1 MECEL
6 NGRLIKLDEDG
17 ELYWWYHTN
26 RCGEMKNPYWVK
38 YKQTI
43 TRYKGGKEYKRAAL
57 GNRKFFIHRII
68 YYIHNQE
75 WDILDSSKSNLIDHI
90 DRNTFN
96 NNIENL
102 RVVTN
107 QQNCC
112 NKGTTNV
119 TITKYNTYRAKVS
132 FGDIYISKCYKTEQE
147 AIDAVAEFKLKY
159 HQF

>member
-1 MECEL
+1 MEAEL
-6 NGRLIKLDEDG
+6 NGRLIKLEDG
-17 ELYWWYHTN
+17 EVYWWFHTN

-57 GNRKFFIHRII
+57 GNRKFLVHRII

-75 WDILDSSKSNLIDHI
+75 WDIWDGSKANLIDHI
-90 DRNTFN
+90 DRDTFN

-107 QQNCC
+107 QQNCF
-112 NKGTTNV
+112 NRGTTN
-119 TITKYNTYRAKVS
+119 IHLTKANTYRAQVRCREARLDKV
-132 FGDIYISKCYKTEQE
+132 YKTEQE
-147 AIDAVAEFKLKY
+147 AINAVAEFKLKY